1 MLKSLDTI
9 KKEFILLRIFMS
21 LFSSPR
27 CTYEI
32 EASNSFLFFRFPRT
46 FYFLL
51 LSLVCICF
59 SMKSISI
66 LLHFFWYFFA
76 LHFYK
81 SGKEGT
87 PLETLHSTIDLSI
100 T

>member
-1 MLKSLDTI
+1 
-9 KKEFILLRIFMS
+9 MS
-21 LFSSPR
+21 LFSSSQ
-27 CTYEI
+27 CMYEI
-32 EASNSFLFFRFPRT
+32 EASNSFLFFRLPHA

-51 LSLVCICF
+51 LSLACVCF
-59 SMKSISI
+59 SVKSVSI
-66 LLHFFWYFFA
+66 LLHFFRCFFA

-87 PLETLHSTIDLSI
+87 PLEILHSTIDLSI